1 MRGACRIGVGTGMVF
16 AVFSAALAD
25 DLPPSLPVKAPVPYV
40 ATAYDWNGW
49 YVGAHGGVIKG
60 ASNWTAQPGAGAPDL
75 NGSFN
80 LPFNLDFMAGDGCVF
95 YWPPTVH
102 GYDFSSSLVLWL
114 PGCCQRVPPA
124 PA

>member
-1 MRGACRIGVGTGMVF
+1 MRGVCRIGGGPGMVF
-16 AVFSAALAD
+16 AVFSAALAA

-60 ASNWTAQPGAGAPDL
+60 ASTWTARPGAGAPDL

-80 LPFNLDFMAGDGCVF
+80 LPFNLDFMAGTGSF
-95 YWPPTVH
+95 FIGLQT
-102 GYDFSSSLVLWL
+102 GYDFVFPSRLMLGVEADVS
-114 PGCCQRVPPA
+114 
-124 PA
+124 